1 MRELRSGSA
10 IYVVRLEPELYRNI
24 PEGLFAT
31 SALERTYSKDSK
43 TRYLGITCLLPARV
57 YF

>member
-1 MRELRSGSA
+1 M
-10 IYVVRLEPELYRNI
+10 VRLEPELYRNI